1 MLQAAADGHSIEA
14 ISTSYVAGGILVES
28 YYVLVAATC
37 TRSHGRM
44 SNVSNMLIALM
55 SLMDGGGPLL
65 RLVRPTVAPKI
76 AQRSRSR
83 LVCEFFHRGISIF
96 LLFLIPPTNPR

>member
-28 YYVLVAATC
+28 YYVLVAAT
-37 TRSHGRM
+37 RSHGRM

-55 SLMDGGGPLL
+55 SLMDGGGTASAT
-65 RLVRPTVAPKI
+65 RSTDRGTKDRAKI
-76 AQRSRSR
+76 QITSC
-83 LVCEFFHRGISIF
+83 V
-96 LLFLIPPTNPR
+96 